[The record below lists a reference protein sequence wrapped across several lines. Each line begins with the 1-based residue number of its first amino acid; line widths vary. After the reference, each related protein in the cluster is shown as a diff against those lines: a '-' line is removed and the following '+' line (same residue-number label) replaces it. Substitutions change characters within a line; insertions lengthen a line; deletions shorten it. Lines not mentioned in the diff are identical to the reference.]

1 MHSLYNKITKDD
13 VVIIK
18 EWWINSGSIC
28 YKKVSI
34 DNIRNKYQ
42 QYLCATDEFWISKNN
57 SNYATLIVI
66 DKIYKLKLFN
76 INKRECKVG

>member
-1 MHSLYNKITKDD
+1 MMLLLLKSG
-13 VVIIK
+13 
-18 EWWINSGSIC
+18 GSIVGLFAI
-28 YKKVSI
+28 KKVSI

-76 INKRECKVG
+76 INKKGMQSWMILN